1 MRGVLRRRLAQRI
14 ALGAAGLAILS
25 VVAVEPAHSQFG
37 IDIAAILAGLKEVN
51 STLTSAV
58 ASPLKLIDK
67 VEQEE
72 QQFQRQIL
80 YPIAA
85 IDSARQMAANFSSSF
100 LSFRQLGSMNIAS
113 AQLPYPQQLERQMLS
128 ADPNEIGTI
137 GSAYQNVFSPLPPQ
151 TA

>member
-1 MRGVLRRRLAQRI
+1 VRGAFLHPLAQRI
-14 ALGAAGLAILS
+14 ALGAAVLAILS

-67 VEQEE
+67 VGQEE
-72 QQFQRQIL
+72 QQFQQQVL

-85 IDSARQMAANFSSSF
+85 IDSARQMATNFSSSF

-113 AQLPYPQQLERQMLS
+113 AQLPYPQQLEQQMLS
-128 ADPNEIGTI
+128 ANPNDIGTI
-137 GSAYQNVFSPLPPQ
+137 DHAVLGR
-151 TA
+151 